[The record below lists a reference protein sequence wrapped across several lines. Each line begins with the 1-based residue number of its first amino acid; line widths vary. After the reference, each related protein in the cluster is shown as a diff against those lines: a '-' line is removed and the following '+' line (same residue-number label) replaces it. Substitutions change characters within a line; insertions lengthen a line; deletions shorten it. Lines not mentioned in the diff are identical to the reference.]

1 MLRGVHMRIRE
12 ERVEFEVKGKYE
24 LCCDF
29 SSFSSFSEFFK
40 FFPFFYF
47 RKMFISA
54 KRL

>member
-12 ERVEFEVKGKYE
+12 ERAEFEVKGKYE

-29 SSFSSFSEFFK
+29 SSFSE

-54 KRL
+54 KRLW